1 MLVCEATVLS
11 CSLLALRWGMAA
23 DGGQG
28 GYEDMALYSVMCSV
42 STFCAFMVTVAMVFV
57 PEQVCAL
64 TACHLTVWCWCKIL
78 RSCLMKMTR

>member
-1 MLVCEATVLS
+1 
-11 CSLLALRWGMAA
+11 MAA

-64 TACHLTVWCWCKIL
+64 TACHLTVWCWC
-78 RSCLMKMTR
+78 